1 MYGGAMASCSR
12 AVSTPL
18 NEVLCLEELCNR
30 LVTDSAV
37 CSQLVCG
44 GCSSRSSNALTQM
57 KTL

>member
-1 MYGGAMASCSR
+1 MAGCSR
-12 AVSTPL
+12 AVSIPL

-44 GCSSRSSNALTQM
+44 GCSGRSSNALTQM